1 MKDTYIN
8 NLIDK
13 LMKRSYT
20 VINEGSDNSSK
31 LFYKDMSYDY
41 FISKDGVLYIYINS
55 LVKYNHWHTLF
66 QDVYWLD
73 KAKQIE
79 YLSIRNKLNIDKFIK
94 SIPFK
99 AAL

>member
-20 VINEGSDNSSK
+20 VINGANNNIPK

-41 FISKDGVLYIYINS
+41 FISKDGILYIYINS
-55 LVKYNHWHTLF
+55 LVKYSHWNTLF
-66 QDVYWLD
+66 QDMYWLD
-73 KAKQIE
+73 KSKQIE
-79 YLSIRNKLNIDKFIK
+79 YLSIRNKLNIDKFIN
-94 SIPFK
+94 SIPVK
-99 AAL
+99 VVP